1 MVSNILYND
10 TCATYIGKGFKYISI
25 IYLER
30 VSLCNIYAC
39 TNIWKYYAIPPIL
52 IMCSALYDNT
62 IYTYPLFTL
71 KLFEKRMVSKHG

>member
-1 MVSNILYND
+1 MLSNISYND
-10 TCATYIGKGFKYISI
+10 TCAIDIGKGFHYISI

-30 VSLCNIYAC
+30 VSLSNIYAC

-62 IYTYPLFTL
+62 IYIYIHCL
-71 KLFEKRMVSKHG
+71 R